1 MSSVFVARKPLSR
14 VDRGFNRKKSLQEK
28 NFTVAAEG
36 KHHNQNMVQYKPR
49 TEKRPFFGKESKL
62 GKRM

>member
-14 VDRGFNRKKSLQEK
+14 VDRGFNRKKISLGEK
-28 NFTVAAEG
+28 FHRGCGRKAP
-36 KHHNQNMVQYKPR
+36 MVQYKPR
-49 TEKRPFFGKESKL
+49 TEKRPFIDHFEKESKL